1 MVFLDV
7 LWVEK
12 QFLKDKNYFLKKI
25 IRLHGTFFCNMIL
38 KLYYC
43 GIF

>member
-12 QFLKDKNYFLKKI
+12 QFLKDKIYFLKKM
-25 IRLHGTFFCNMIL
+25 IRLQGTFFCNMIL
-38 KLYYC
+38 MLYYC
-43 GIF
+43 RIF